1 VRKNKKGIIVK
12 IETKSLSIGIVLGIL
27 GCFVILYLFGNIET
41 EFSFT
46 FGEDKNEIYSN
57 RPVKTKDTIIS
68 YNIRYDNRW
77 DKENLWSLRKNRLSQ
92 LLMDYDPSIFGIQE
106 GLLNQVEWID
116 STLRNYNYIGVGR
129 DDGKGKG
136 EFCAIYFDT
145 TRYEVMESSTFWL
158 SDTPNKVSVGW
169 DAALERICTY
179 GLFKKKMS
187 GKMVW
192 VFNAHFD
199 HVGGLARK
207 KSSEL
212 ILKTIK
218 EVNTQSLPVV
228 LMGDFNSNPDSDPIK
243 IFKNNLED
251 ALEISSTR
259 LKGPTGTFNGFDK
272 RHPLNNRIDYIF
284 VKGMKVISYR
294 HIDDRLSNNRHISDH
309 LPVMIS
315 VQ

>member
-1 VRKNKKGIIVK
+1 MK

-27 GCFVILYLFGNIET
+27 GCFVILYIFGNIET

-116 STLRNYNYIGVGR
+116 STLKNYNYIGVGR

-145 TRYEVMESSTFWL
+145 TQYEVKENSTFWL
-158 SDTPNKVSVGW
+158 SNTSDQVSVGW

-187 GKMVW
+187 DKMIW

-199 HVGGLARK
+199 HVGKTARK

-212 ILKTIK
+212 ILKKIK

-243 IFKNNLED
+243 VLKNNLQD
-251 ALEISSTR
+251 ALEISSTK
-259 LKGPTGTFNGFDK
+259 LKGPQGTFNGFDNT
-272 RHPLNNRIDYIF
+272 HLFDNRIDYIF
-284 VKGMKVISYR
+284 VKEMKVLSYR

>member
-1 VRKNKKGIIVK
+1 MK

-27 GCFVILYLFGNIET
+27 GCFVILYIFGNIET

-46 FGEDKNEIYSN
+46 IGEDKNEIYSN

-116 STLRNYNYIGVGR
+116 STLSNYNYIGVGR

-199 HVGGLARK
+199 HVGGIARK

-259 LKGPTGTFNGFDK
+259 LKGPNGTFNGFDK